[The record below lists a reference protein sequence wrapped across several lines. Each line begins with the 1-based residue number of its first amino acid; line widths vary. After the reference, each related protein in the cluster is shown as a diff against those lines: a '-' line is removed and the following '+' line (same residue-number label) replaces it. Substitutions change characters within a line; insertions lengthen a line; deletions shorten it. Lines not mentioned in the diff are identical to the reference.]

1 MEQTLTKTNIK
12 ELKKLFSGKVRDV
25 YEVDND
31 KFLIVA
37 TDRISAFDVVFNEG
51 IPEKGRVLTRISNKW
66 FSMVG
71 HKHHIISTEP
81 EKELPFLSSYPELK
95 DRCVLVKKLKRIN
108 IEFVARGYL
117 FGSAYKDYQ
126 KTGEVCG
133 IKLPKGLK
141 LAEKLPEPI
150 FTPAMKALS
159 GHDENI
165 DLEKYKEV
173 VGDRELAEKLM
184 SITLEIY
191 KWAHDL
197 LIEKGII
204 LADTKLE
211 FGLDD
216 EGNYYI
222 IDELITPDSSRFW
235 SVDTYKPGIS
245 PPNFDKQFIRD
256 YLETLD
262 WNKQPPPPPLP
273 QDIIEKTI
281 ERYKA
286 IERIILSL

>member
-1 MEQTLTKTNIK
+1 MEAVTTTNIR

-25 YEVDND
+25 YEVDED
-31 KFLIVA
+31 RLLIVA

-51 IPEKGRVLTRISNKW
+51 IPEKGKILTRVSNKW
-66 FSMVG
+66 FSMVE
-71 HKHHIISTEP
+71 HRHHLLSTTP
-81 EKELPFLSSYPELK
+81 QDELPFLKEYPELQE
-95 DRCVLVKKLKRIN
+95 RAVLVKRLKRIN

-117 FGSAYKDYQ
+117 FGSAYKDYV

-133 IKLPKGLK
+133 IKLPEGLK

-150 FTPAMKALS
+150 FTPATKAES

-165 DLEKYKEV
+165 TIEQYRKV
-173 VGDRELAEKLM
+173 IGDKGLADYLM
-184 SITLEIY
+184 ETTLKIY
-191 KWAHDL
+191 KWAHDK

-204 LADTKLE
+204 LADTKIE
-211 FGLDD
+211 FGLDED
-216 EGNYYI
+216 GTPYI

-235 SVDTYKPGIS
+235 AVETYEPGVS

-256 YLETLD
+256 YLEGLD

-273 QDIIEKTI
+273 EDVIKKTV

-286 IERIILSL
+286 IEKIILSL